1 MVKTIKY
8 RKNKQVEV
16 KGMRRIRKKIKRSF
30 AMILTVCMVLT
41 SFQGIAFADPDLD
54 SSAKER
60 DVLFELDGTAL
71 KTEAEEAIRSGAFY
85 NAQVGFQEL
94 LETSDEEDPI
104 KFVDSDAYADI
115 FDQSTG
121 SIYQLQDIPY
131 AREASASDA
140 MYEDAELQIFVKL
153 NGQAAKAATQ
163 SNARKAS
170 DSNITEESDSDM
182 EKASDSDLRKPSAND
197 TIVDTENYEMNGD
210 EKLIFLFINR
220 SNDDLTFQLDIDGR
234 KSALVQ
240 VESKNVLLATDQEE
254 EETPAPSTDE
264 EVNKGQENQGSTDE
278 NDGNG
283 TTENGTTENGTTEN
297 GSGSTSTEENENK
310 DTTVEGGNQGS
321 EGNSG
326 NTTENTAPSTDN
338 KEENKGQENQGG
350 NEGNKETIVEIENQG
365 SKDNSGDT
373 TENKA
378 PSVAN
383 KGENKAQENQGGN
396 EGNTGNSASEKGE
409 EQQVSI
415 SSHRIDRVMAFVP
428 QDSYDDDDEDAPKSP
443 EEEFE
448 MMGEDDEE
456 EEEVDDETY
465 NDDVDVYTSDVEGV
479 DIPAEV
485 YPVVLMKRKSRSLFR
500 MVRARGNAKAA
511 EASAGL
517 MVMPVASLNPANT
530 EMLSDFKVNLYKY
543 NYDKNLFGNYEDQNI
558 NKIIGIENDT
568 AGDET
573 KTFYLNEPD
582 NKKNLQNS
590 YLPNAYGWEGYG
602 QVAFQGIMASTYN
615 ESGKI
620 QLSNDYNIG
629 RLNEVSKL
637 FPENGDTLTA
647 GITSANYGVDIK
659 DVLQKVDDYYVF
671 NAVESKQGNSYK
683 GQKLRMKLEG
693 NALKKVEG
701 RYYSFD
707 GFFPYNKY
715 VKLHSFSKN
724 EAKKCTFGMK
734 VSFDFNLSSDGKT
747 AGKPMTF
754 TFAGDDDVWV
764 YIRKKNEPE
773 SASRLAMDLGGIH
786 GLTKGSIDFSTGII
800 KHNDVFTGTKE
811 APSHGEVDWY
821 LYNDKDAS
829 STAQNGIKRCVGFE
843 RPKADFDEVYT
854 LDFYYME
861 RGGYSSNC
869 YMEFNLPVIPSQG
882 VRIQKNIQGGDATK
896 AGSNFDFKV
905 VIADDKNKL
914 ETYQDDSSNMDGV
927 SIEPF
932 TLKGGAVK
940 DLNIDT
946 GKYFYVEETN
956 SRGTDKVKWKVS
968 NSNGV
973 NQSPVSGKKSDIYQ
987 VSNTVGYLLQ
997 CTNIYGELDPK
1008 VEKKAWKNYTEENEY
1023 DVTLEVEGDTIQT
1036 TTAGD
1041 SGTTVEN
1048 IDVTNPVVTD
1058 ILSNHVEPVGI
1069 KIGGSQI
1076 NAPELYYGNVPVSG
1090 TSADGKQK
1098 VDNKGVR
1105 LNPEKVDD
1113 NTVKYLEP
1121 ETSKEIAIYTIGE
1134 SKIEWKVADSLA
1146 KGQKKV
1152 LTYAV
1157 KVTGS
1162 YTADYPDTATN
1173 GRDTGTHSD
1182 ETGYF
1187 SNKEAYLTYTDAMG
1201 KVNFPKPVVK
1211 VAPILTISKKVEVD
1225 GNMPDQTYNFTVEFK
1240 QGNTSVSIPTK
1251 PEGVTQNSG
1260 KYNFTLAK
1268 DHSIVFKNLPEG
1280 VSYTVTEITPT
1291 PKEDDDYVLTS
1302 VQAKVDG
1309 TLTEATKNNPIVS
1322 GTINKGESNVEFTNV
1337 YSKYGIITVEK
1348 TLAGDEQAYPDE
1360 KIFNF
1365 TLTPKNNPDQIYSEK
1380 VITIN
1385 SQETTASAIFK
1396 INPEDI
1402 EKEFIITE
1410 VGTRNAWKTTV
1421 DVNSNDK
1428 GERTSETVKA
1438 GDNVK
1443 FTNYYYK
1450 RDLELKKVLTNAS
1463 NPSPDAQYKF
1473 NVTVTTK
1480 DSIQLDETDFTLADN
1495 TSHSVENFSEQN
1507 GTCSFSV
1514 KLKAGETVKL
1524 VNIPKE
1530 VASINVVED
1539 LTECPGMN
1547 PNYQAV
1553 FVLSKLNGDNAVEQN
1568 AVTIDYAD
1576 NTSQSDTITITNKL
1590 VPAVGK
1596 LSITKKLV
1604 KNPNKGSENPAAKEN
1619 VTFTFK
1625 VTNIT
1630 TQESFYVSVPIAK
1643 DASEGSKEITVPVG
1657 NYALEEMP
1665 NLQYQADSNNP
1676 TEVTVRFNQ
1685 PETVTFQNY
1694 RCADGYFTDSKITVN
1709 TVENGKFKSVSTS
1722 GTKSRIR
1729 QIAAL
1734 FTNGGKTEDD
1744 DDNEN

>member
-1 MVKTIKY
+1 
-8 RKNKQVEV
+8 
-16 KGMRRIRKKIKRSF
+16 MRRIRKKIKRTF

-163 SNARKAS
+163 SNARMTS
-170 DSNITEESDSDM
+170 DSNITEESDSEM
-182 EKASDSDLRKPSAND
+182 EKASDSDLRKPSVND

-210 EKLIFLFINR
+210 EKLVFLFINR

-264 EVNKGQENQGSTDE
+264 EVNKDQENQGSTDE

-297 GSGSTSTEENENK
+297 GTAENGTGSTSTEENENK

-321 EGNSG
+321 EENSG
-326 NTTENTAPSTDN
+326 ETTENSAPSTGNDGENKNQENQGGNEEKKETIVEIEKHDPKDNSGDTTENKEPSADN
-338 KEENKGQENQGG
+338 KGENKGQENQGG
-350 NEGNKETIVEIENQG
+350 NEGNT
-365 SKDNSGDT
+365 GDST
-373 TENKA
+373 
-378 PSVAN
+378 
-383 KGENKAQENQGGN
+383 
-396 EGNTGNSASEKGE
+396 SEKGE

-415 SSHRIDRVMAFVP
+415 SSHRIERVMAFVP

-485 YPVVLMKRKSRSLFR
+485 YPVVLMKRKSSSFFR
-500 MVRARGNAKAA
+500 MKRARGNAKSA

-517 MVMPVASLNPANT
+517 MVMPVASLNTANT
-530 EMLSDFKVNLYKY
+530 EMPSDFKVNLYKY
-543 NYDKNLFGNYEDQNI
+543 NYDKTWLGGYAENNI
-558 NKIIGIENDT
+558 NKIIGIEDDT
-568 AGDET
+568 AGDDT
-573 KTFYLNEPD
+573 KKFYLNEPD

-590 YLPNAYGWEGYG
+590 YLPSAYGWNGYS

-620 QLSNDYNIG
+620 RLSNEYNIG
-629 RLNEVSKL
+629 NLNEVSKL
-637 FPENGDTLTA
+637 FPEKGDTLTQ

-671 NAVESKQGNSYK
+671 NAVESNQGSSYK
-683 GQKLRMKLEG
+683 GQKLRMKLDG

-701 RYYSFD
+701 KYYSFD

-715 VKLHSFSKN
+715 VKQSSISLS

-734 VSFDFNLSSDGKT
+734 VSFDFNLSSDGKI

-786 GLTKGSIDFSTGII
+786 GLTKGTIDFSTGIV

-821 LYNDKDAS
+821 LYNDMDDS
-829 STAQNGIKRCVGFE
+829 SAAARGIKNRVELE
-843 RPKADFDEVYT
+843 RPREDFDEVYT

-861 RGGYSSNC
+861 RGGTSSNC

-896 AGSNFDFKV
+896 ADSNFGFKV

-914 ETYQDDSSNMDGV
+914 ETYQNDPSNTDGV
-927 SIEPF
+927 SIETF

-946 GKYFYVEETN
+946 GKYFYVEETD
-956 SRGTDKVKWKVS
+956 SQGTDKVKWKVS

-973 NQSPVSGKKSDIYQ
+973 NQPPVSGKKSDIYQ

-1008 VEKKAWKNYTEENEY
+1008 VEKKAWKNYTAENEY
-1023 DVTLEVEGDTIQT
+1023 DVTLEVEGDTIQA
-1036 TTAGD
+1036 TTAGE

-1069 KIGGSQI
+1069 EIGGNQI
-1076 NAPELYYGNVPVSG
+1076 NAPELYYGNESVLG

-1098 VDNKGVR
+1098 VDGKGVK
-1105 LNPEKVDD
+1105 LNPIMEDS
-1113 NTVKYLEP
+1113 NTVKYFEP
-1121 ETSKEIAIYTIGE
+1121 ETDKEIAIYTIGD

-1157 KVTGS
+1157 KVTAP
-1162 YTADYPDTATN
+1162 YTTDYSDTATN
-1173 GRDTGTHSD
+1173 GRDTGTHSN

-1187 SNKEAYLTYTDAMG
+1187 SNEKAYLTYRDAAAN
-1201 KVNFPKPVVK
+1201 VNFPQPVVK
-1211 VAPILTISKKVEVD
+1211 VAPTLKISKKVEVD
-1225 GNMPDQTYNFTVEFK
+1225 KGNMPDQTYNFTVEFK
-1240 QGNTSVSIPTK
+1240 QGNTSVLIPTK
-1251 PEGVTQNSG
+1251 PESVELKDG
-1260 KYNFTLAK
+1260 KYNFTLTK
-1268 DHSIVFKNLPEG
+1268 DQSIVFKNLPEG

-1302 VQAKVDG
+1302 VRAKADG
-1309 TLTEATKNNPIVS
+1309 TPTELNKNNPNVS

-1348 TLAGDEQAYPDE
+1348 TLAGDEKAYPDE

-1380 VITIN
+1380 VLTIN
-1385 SQETTASAIFK
+1385 GQETTASAIFK

-1410 VGTRNAWKTTV
+1410 IGTRNAWKTTV
-1421 DVNSNDK
+1421 DVNGTDK
-1428 GERTSETVKA
+1428 GDRTSGTVKA

-1463 NPSPDAQYKF
+1463 NPSSDAQYKF
-1473 NVTVTTK
+1473 NVTVRTK
-1480 DSIQLDETDFTLADN
+1480 NHICLDQTDFMLADN
-1495 TSHSVENFSEQN
+1495 TSHSVESFKGQN

-1514 KLKAGETVKL
+1514 KLKAEETVKL

-1530 VASINVVED
+1530 VTSINVVED

-1553 FVLSKLNGDNAVEQN
+1553 FVSSKLNADNAVEQN

-1590 VPAVGK
+1590 VPAEGK

-1604 KNPNKGSENPAAKEN
+1604 KNPNKDSENPAAKEN

-1625 VTNIT
+1625 VTNKT
-1630 TQESFYVSVPIAK
+1630 TQESFYVSVPITK
-1643 DASEGSKEITVPVG
+1643 GASKGVKEITVPVG

-1665 NLQYQADSNNP
+1665 NLQYQADSENP
-1676 TEVTVRFNQ
+1676 TEVTVEFNKTASV
-1685 PETVTFQNY
+1685 EFKNY
-1694 RCADGYFTDSKITVN
+1694 RCADGYFTDSKVTVN
-1709 TVENGKFKSVSTS
+1709 TVNNGIFHSEDTSKPKS
-1722 GTKSRIR
+1722 KIR

-1734 FTNGGKTEDD
+1734 FTNSGKTEDD